1 MDDPF
6 LIPSTYSTAT
16 ILQGSFGNFCCE
28 MKELPAAMGTHYEL
42 TSASGRVG
50 IELRFNGK
58 IGLACFPLLGYY
70 YDN

>member
-1 MDDPF
+1 MGDPF
-6 LIPSTYSTAT
+6 LISSTYSTAT

-42 TSASGRVG
+42 MSASGRVS
-50 IELRFNGK
+50 IELWFNLK
-58 IGLACFPLLGYY
+58 TGLAWFPLLGYY